1 MNGNKL
7 LDSSLRKI
15 NRMYVMSAPRY
26 RRTGYWYVFTLDKE
40 NWPVKGKNQ
49 ITINMKKRDDG
60 VIPLPKVL
68 DVELEIKYLMGKN
81 YHRDYVDVELGPY
94 ESKADQ

>member
-1 MNGNKL
+1 
-7 LDSSLRKI
+7 
-15 NRMYVMSAPRY
+15 
-26 RRTGYWYVFTLDKE
+26 
-40 NWPVKGKNQ
+40 
-49 ITINMKKRDDG
+49 MKKRDDG